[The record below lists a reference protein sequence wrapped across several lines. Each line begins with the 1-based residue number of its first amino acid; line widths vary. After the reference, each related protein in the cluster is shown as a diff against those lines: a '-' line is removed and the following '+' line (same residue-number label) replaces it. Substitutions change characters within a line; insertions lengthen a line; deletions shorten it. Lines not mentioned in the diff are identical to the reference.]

1 MKLNAKNL
9 KNFRNVNNSSRA
21 QIPMHI
27 VVLNHPN
34 LKVLK
39 EVPNFGYK
47 MHPA

>member
-1 MKLNAKNL
+1 MKLNAK
-9 KNFRNVNNSSRA
+9 KTFDMQESNNSST

-27 VVLNHPN
+27 MVLNHPN